1 MRGGHLALDLVRCHL
16 LLEGP
21 PWWNHFKSLFKTLV
35 KPSLQIYCLKL
46 FCSKKYRPF
55 CEPFL
60 KLSLVRLFV
69 GVVNRSA
76 VAMRSYNETSSHT
89 RPAARPE
96 VSIWE
101 LAVSFFFKARGEIC
115 YHLCN
120 LRVIVYNPDNSRC
133 AIHELY
139 FWLRPCSRYVCMA
152 VFKTT
157 SWFTYHRWP
166 FATFVMTFV
175 ILLWDFRASPN

>member
-1 MRGGHLALDLVRCHL
+1 MHGGHLALDLVQCHL

-139 FWLRPCSRYVCMA
+139 FWLRPP
-152 VFKTT
+152 T
-157 SWFTYHRWP
+157 SVPNRVYPLHTLQHPTGTLIQCAENQTCFPDTLP
-166 FATFVMTFV
+166 
-175 ILLWDFRASPN
+175 SPYLC